1 MALTLVL
8 GDDRLSSLDSIID
21 LNMHASAQV
30 LIPEDTGL
38 TDATC
43 IKRLLESQD
52 LWVSH
57 APELKLYISI
67 SVGASMAL
75 SASSFSSQIGEMLCS
90 SKLWSDLGLVAL
102 FKSCNHF
109 HYSDLTSF
117 ELIIGIRRN
126 LKQSSKTKSARKT
139 ALFDH
144 LDDVQTPVH
153 IQTVNLSTVNAFM
166 SFTSKTESAQ
176 LYILDTDSLTKPNL
190 VGDYYYKNYILKHT
204 QDTIFFGPQQSVY
217 KESSEDTQVTSFVD
231 ELEELHESEQV
242 SSLLTPQE
250 GFFERASPA
259 GQHEQL
265 YDLFKVGLES
275 LLFGR
280 TSSTNHSDLQNKTLQ
295 PLSQIAPSVFSPNY
309 HKEMSQRSHL
319 IPSITKSISS
329 ILKLPNHQSLQSKLS
344 NLNHNSTPRP
354 STTET
359 DTNSIRN
366 NISTALFRIA
376 QKQLYKP
383 QASRNLRFQTPS
395 PNIQCKDQP
404 SQIGERVSRD
414 LIYSSD
420 GEEELLRF
428 SEPDEDSSCA
438 MLSTTTAAA
447 PSSSCGSLPFSQDDC
462 EDEND
467 DIMSDRF
474 SGNDMDHTLFSDDM
488 AEFEEFGD
496 DNDDDDMLCGSF

>member
-1 MALTLVL
+1 
-8 GDDRLSSLDSIID
+8 
-21 LNMHASAQV
+21 MHASAQV

-117 ELIIGIRRN
+117 ELIIGIRRD

-166 SFTSKTESAQ
+166 SFTFKTESAQ

-217 KESSEDTQVTSFVD
+217 KENSEDTQVTSFVD

-275 LLFGR
+275 LLFGP
-280 TSSTNHSDLQNKTLQ
+280 TSSTSRSDPQNRTLQ

-309 HKEMSQRSHL
+309 HK
-319 IPSITKSISS
+319 
-329 ILKLPNHQSLQSKLS
+329 
-344 NLNHNSTPRP
+344 
-354 STTET
+354 
-359 DTNSIRN
+359 
-366 NISTALFRIA
+366 
-376 QKQLYKP
+376 KQLYKP
-383 QASRNLRFQTPS
+383 QASRKLRFQTPS
-395 PNIQCKDQP
+395 PNTQCKDQP

-414 LIYSSD
+414 LIYSPD
-420 GEEELLRF
+420 GDEELLRF
-428 SEPDEDSSCA
+428 SEPDENSSCA
-438 MLSTTTAAA
+438 MLSTTTAAAA

-474 SGNDMDHTLFSDDM
+474 SGNDMDYTLFSDDM
-488 AEFEEFGD
+488 AESEEFGD

>member
-1 MALTLVL
+1 
-8 GDDRLSSLDSIID
+8 
-21 LNMHASAQV
+21 MHASAQV

-90 SKLWSDLGLVAL
+90 SKELTIGFLIKLWSDLGLVAL

-117 ELIIGIRRN
+117 ELIIGIRRD

-166 SFTSKTESAQ
+166 SFTFKTESAQ

-217 KESSEDTQVTSFVD
+217 KENSEDTQVTSFVD

-275 LLFGR
+275 LLFGP
-280 TSSTNHSDLQNKTLQ
+280 TSSTSRSDPQNRTLQ

-309 HKEMSQRSHL
+309 HK
-319 IPSITKSISS
+319 
-329 ILKLPNHQSLQSKLS
+329 
-344 NLNHNSTPRP
+344 
-354 STTET
+354 
-359 DTNSIRN
+359 
-366 NISTALFRIA
+366 
-376 QKQLYKP
+376 
-383 QASRNLRFQTPS
+383 
-395 PNIQCKDQP
+395 DQP

-414 LIYSSD
+414 LIYSPD
-420 GEEELLRF
+420 GDEELLRF
-428 SEPDEDSSCA
+428 SEPDENSSCA
-438 MLSTTTAAA
+438 MLSTTTAAAA

-474 SGNDMDHTLFSDDM
+474 SGNDMDYTLFSDDM
-488 AEFEEFGD
+488 AESEEFGD

>member
-1 MALTLVL
+1 
-8 GDDRLSSLDSIID
+8 
-21 LNMHASAQV
+21 MHASAQV

-90 SKLWSDLGLVAL
+90 SKELTIGFLIKLWSDLGLVAL

-117 ELIIGIRRN
+117 ELIIGIRRD

-166 SFTSKTESAQ
+166 SFTFKTESPQ

-217 KESSEDTQVTSFVD
+217 KENSEDTQVTSFVD

-250 GFFERASPA
+250 GFFEGASPA

-275 LLFGR
+275 LLFGP
-280 TSSTNHSDLQNKTLQ
+280 TSSTSRSDPQNRTLQ

-309 HKEMSQRSHL
+309 HK
-319 IPSITKSISS
+319 
-329 ILKLPNHQSLQSKLS
+329 
-344 NLNHNSTPRP
+344 
-354 STTET
+354 
-359 DTNSIRN
+359 
-366 NISTALFRIA
+366 
-376 QKQLYKP
+376 
-383 QASRNLRFQTPS
+383 TPS
-395 PNIQCKDQP
+395 PNNQCKDQP

-414 LIYSSD
+414 LIYSPD
-420 GEEELLRF
+420 GDEELLRF
-428 SEPDEDSSCA
+428 SEPDENSSCA
-438 MLSTTTAAA
+438 MLSTTTAAAA

-462 EDEND
+462 EDGND

-474 SGNDMDHTLFSDDM
+474 SGNDMDYTLFSDDM

>member
-1 MALTLVL
+1 
-8 GDDRLSSLDSIID
+8 
-21 LNMHASAQV
+21 MHASAQV

-309 HKEMSQRSHL
+309 HK
-319 IPSITKSISS
+319 
-329 ILKLPNHQSLQSKLS
+329 
-344 NLNHNSTPRP
+344 
-354 STTET
+354 
-359 DTNSIRN
+359 
-366 NISTALFRIA
+366 
-376 QKQLYKP
+376 KQLYKP

>member
-1 MALTLVL
+1 
-8 GDDRLSSLDSIID
+8 
-21 LNMHASAQV
+21 MHASAQV

-90 SKLWSDLGLVAL
+90 SKELTIGFLIKLWSDLGLVAL

-117 ELIIGIRRN
+117 ELIIGIRRD

-309 HKEMSQRSHL
+309 HK
-319 IPSITKSISS
+319 
-329 ILKLPNHQSLQSKLS
+329 
-344 NLNHNSTPRP
+344 
-354 STTET
+354 
-359 DTNSIRN
+359 
-366 NISTALFRIA
+366 
-376 QKQLYKP
+376 
-383 QASRNLRFQTPS
+383 
-395 PNIQCKDQP
+395 DQP

-462 EDEND
+462 GDEND
-467 DIMSDRF
+467 DIMSYRF

>member
-1 MALTLVL
+1 
-8 GDDRLSSLDSIID
+8 
-21 LNMHASAQV
+21 MHASAQV

-90 SKLWSDLGLVAL
+90 SKELTIGFLIKLWSDLGLVAL

-117 ELIIGIRRN
+117 ELIIGIRRD

-309 HKEMSQRSHL
+309 HK
-319 IPSITKSISS
+319 
-329 ILKLPNHQSLQSKLS
+329 
-344 NLNHNSTPRP
+344 
-354 STTET
+354 
-359 DTNSIRN
+359 
-366 NISTALFRIA
+366 
-376 QKQLYKP
+376 
-383 QASRNLRFQTPS
+383 
-395 PNIQCKDQP
+395 DQP

>member
-1 MALTLVL
+1 
-8 GDDRLSSLDSIID
+8 
-21 LNMHASAQV
+21 MHASAQV

-90 SKLWSDLGLVAL
+90 SKVFSG
-102 FKSCNHF
+102 
-109 HYSDLTSF
+109 DLTSF
-117 ELIIGIRRN
+117 ELIIGIRRD

-166 SFTSKTESAQ
+166 SFTFKTESAQ

-217 KESSEDTQVTSFVD
+217 KENSEDTQVTSFVD

-275 LLFGR
+275 LLFGP
-280 TSSTNHSDLQNKTLQ
+280 TSSTSRSDPQNRTLQ

-309 HKEMSQRSHL
+309 HK
-319 IPSITKSISS
+319 
-329 ILKLPNHQSLQSKLS
+329 
-344 NLNHNSTPRP
+344 
-354 STTET
+354 
-359 DTNSIRN
+359 
-366 NISTALFRIA
+366 
-376 QKQLYKP
+376 KQLYKP
-383 QASRNLRFQTPS
+383 QASRKLRFQTPS
-395 PNIQCKDQP
+395 PNTQCKDQP

-414 LIYSSD
+414 LIYSPD
-420 GEEELLRF
+420 GDEELLRF
-428 SEPDEDSSCA
+428 SEPDENSSCA
-438 MLSTTTAAA
+438 MLSTTTAAAA

-474 SGNDMDHTLFSDDM
+474 SGNDMDYTLFSDDM

>member
-1 MALTLVL
+1 
-8 GDDRLSSLDSIID
+8 
-21 LNMHASAQV
+21 MHASAQV

-117 ELIIGIRRN
+117 ELIIGIRRD

-166 SFTSKTESAQ
+166 SFTFKTESPQ

-217 KESSEDTQVTSFVD
+217 KENSEDTQVTSFVD

-250 GFFERASPA
+250 GFFEGASPA

-275 LLFGR
+275 LLFGP
-280 TSSTNHSDLQNKTLQ
+280 TSSTSRSDPQNRTLQ

-309 HKEMSQRSHL
+309 HK
-319 IPSITKSISS
+319 
-329 ILKLPNHQSLQSKLS
+329 
-344 NLNHNSTPRP
+344 
-354 STTET
+354 
-359 DTNSIRN
+359 
-366 NISTALFRIA
+366 
-376 QKQLYKP
+376 
-383 QASRNLRFQTPS
+383 
-395 PNIQCKDQP
+395 DQP

-414 LIYSSD
+414 LIYSPD
-420 GEEELLRF
+420 GDEELLRF
-428 SEPDEDSSCA
+428 SEPDENSSCA
-438 MLSTTTAAA
+438 MLSTTTAAAA

-462 EDEND
+462 EDGND

-474 SGNDMDHTLFSDDM
+474 SGNDMDYTLFSDDM

>member
-1 MALTLVL
+1 
-8 GDDRLSSLDSIID
+8 
-21 LNMHASAQV
+21 MHASAQV
-30 LIPEDTGL
+30 LIPKDTGL

-90 SKLWSDLGLVAL
+90 PKLWSDLGLVAL

-117 ELIIGIRRN
+117 ELIIGIRRD

-309 HKEMSQRSHL
+309 HK
-319 IPSITKSISS
+319 
-329 ILKLPNHQSLQSKLS
+329 
-344 NLNHNSTPRP
+344 
-354 STTET
+354 
-359 DTNSIRN
+359 
-366 NISTALFRIA
+366 
-376 QKQLYKP
+376 KQLYKP

-438 MLSTTTAAA
+438 MLSTTAAAA

-488 AEFEEFGD
+488 AKFEEFGD

>member
-1 MALTLVL
+1 
-8 GDDRLSSLDSIID
+8 
-21 LNMHASAQV
+21 
-30 LIPEDTGL
+30 
-38 TDATC
+38 
-43 IKRLLESQD
+43 
-52 LWVSH
+52 
-57 APELKLYISI
+57 
-67 SVGASMAL
+67 
-75 SASSFSSQIGEMLCS
+75 
-90 SKLWSDLGLVAL
+90 
-102 FKSCNHF
+102 
-109 HYSDLTSF
+109 
-117 ELIIGIRRN
+117 
-126 LKQSSKTKSARKT
+126 
-139 ALFDH
+139 
-144 LDDVQTPVH
+144 
-153 IQTVNLSTVNAFM
+153 
-166 SFTSKTESAQ
+166 
-176 LYILDTDSLTKPNL
+176 
-190 VGDYYYKNYILKHT
+190 
-204 QDTIFFGPQQSVY
+204 
-217 KESSEDTQVTSFVD
+217 
-231 ELEELHESEQV
+231 
-242 SSLLTPQE
+242 
-250 GFFERASPA
+250 
-259 GQHEQL
+259 
-265 YDLFKVGLES
+265 
-275 LLFGR
+275 
-280 TSSTNHSDLQNKTLQ
+280 
-295 PLSQIAPSVFSPNY
+295 
-309 HKEMSQRSHL
+309 MSQRSHL

-467 DIMSDRF
+467 DIMSYRF

-496 DNDDDDMLCGSF
+496 DNDDDDMLCGSFWAVYLSGSVCWRMHVT

>member
-1 MALTLVL
+1 M
-8 GDDRLSSLDSIID
+8 
-21 LNMHASAQV
+21 
-30 LIPEDTGL
+30 
-38 TDATC
+38 
-43 IKRLLESQD
+43 
-52 LWVSH
+52 
-57 APELKLYISI
+57 
-67 SVGASMAL
+67 
-75 SASSFSSQIGEMLCS
+75 
-90 SKLWSDLGLVAL
+90 
-102 FKSCNHF
+102 
-109 HYSDLTSF
+109 TSF
-117 ELIIGIRRN
+117 ELIIGIRRD
-126 LKQSSKTKSARKT
+126 LEQSSKTKSARKT

-309 HKEMSQRSHL
+309 HKVSSSLPLKE
-319 IPSITKSISS
+319 IPT
-329 ILKLPNHQSLQSKLS
+329 H
-344 NLNHNSTPRP
+344 P
-354 STTET
+354 ST
-359 DTNSIRN
+359 R
-366 NISTALFRIA
+366 
-376 QKQLYKP
+376 K
-383 QASRNLRFQTPS
+383 
-395 PNIQCKDQP
+395 
-404 SQIGERVSRD
+404 
-414 LIYSSD
+414 
-420 GEEELLRF
+420 
-428 SEPDEDSSCA
+428 
-438 MLSTTTAAA
+438 
-447 PSSSCGSLPFSQDDC
+447 
-462 EDEND
+462 
-467 DIMSDRF
+467 
-474 SGNDMDHTLFSDDM
+474 
-488 AEFEEFGD
+488 
-496 DNDDDDMLCGSF
+496 